1 MEGEVECASADED
14 PRGEVDG
21 HDVER
26 LAALAE
32 GGATQEAAVLP
43 KDVLLSEIGKW
54 MLFVEKKKSYFY
66 RAQTYTGNHI

>member
-1 MEGEVECASADED
+1 MECEVEAASADED

-32 GGATQEAAVLP
+32 GGATQEAAERGHPRRVGG
-43 KDVLLSEIGKW
+43 EIRGQKVW
-54 MLFVEKKKSYFY
+54 V
-66 RAQTYTGNHI
+66 